1 MAKRG
6 QFKFCGFRIDIMAA
20 VFTLLVTWAFT
31 GSIVVRAIYR
41 LTHGTYHVNADV
53 MLGVAVSSPAPSPRT
68 PQTPTPFPASLRLR
82 SHSGA
87 HAGYARNAALSYAD
101 ACVARRLLVRLAWRG
116 VGT

>member
-6 QFKFCGFRIDIMAA
+6 QFKFCGCRIDIMAA

-53 MLGVAVSSPAPSPRT
+53 MLGVAVSSPSPRT
-68 PQTPTPFPASLRLR
+68 PQTPSPFLPPFACARTQALTPAMLGTLHCRTR
-82 SHSGA
+82 T
-87 HAGYARNAALSYAD
+87 RALPD
-101 ACVARRLLVRLAWRG
+101 GCV
-116 VGT
+116 

>member
-6 QFKFCGFRIDIMAA
+6 QFKFCGCRIDIMAA

-41 LTHGTYHVNADV
+41 LTHGTYHVNADI
-53 MLGVAVSSPAPSPRT
+53 MLGVAVSSPSPRT
-68 PQTPTPFPASLRLR
+68 PQTPSPFPASLRLR

-101 ACVARRLLVRLAWRG
+101 ACVAPRLLVRLAWRG